1 MRETTITIDS
11 RFCGPPQSAN
21 GGYACGRL
29 ASFLPG
35 TSKVRLKA
43 PPPLGVELRA
53 EIGEHEARLFDGPAV
68 LAEAQLSDLDTVA
81 PPPPSFEQAIEAS
94 KSYPGFVEHFF
105 PTCFVCG
112 PDRQPGDGMR
122 IFPGDLPGQPVGAAP
137 WVPDASFGD
146 ETGHVRPEFIW
157 SALDCPTGYCLI
169 ALPKG
174 TAALLG
180 ELAVRIDGPVSVG
193 EKCVVL
199 GWSLGIDGRKY
210 YGGSALYS
218 ESGRPVAVAK
228 GTWISLP
235 ASALPPAS

>member
-1 MRETTITIDS
+1 
-11 RFCGPPQSAN
+11 
-21 GGYACGRL
+21 
-29 ASFLPG
+29 
-35 TSKVRLKA
+35 
-43 PPPLGVELRA
+43 
-53 EIGEHEARLFDGPAV
+53 
-68 LAEAQLSDLDTVA
+68 
-81 PPPPSFEQAIEAS
+81 
-94 KSYPGFVEHFF
+94 
-105 PTCFVCG
+105 
-112 PDRQPGDGMR
+112 MR
-122 IFPGDLPGQPVGAAP
+122 IFPGDLPGQPIGAAP
-137 WVPDASFGD
+137 WIPDASFGD
-146 ETGHVRPEFIW
+146 ENGHVRPEFIW

-174 TAALLG
+174 TGALLG

-235 ASALPPAS
+235 ASALPPTS